1 MKTLRINKHHANGI
15 QTFVV
20 RRVRRE
26 IRPKRAE
33 EAEDFADTDQQTPRQ
48 VMQDSSLAPAS
59 RISDRLTIQ
68 EKAVMRLLARGLR
81 YKEIADRLG
90 LSYAKVH
97 KLQHKI
103 YVKLPASNAA
113 EAVAKWA
120 GLNPDTTTL

>member
-1 MKTLRINKHHANGI
+1 
-15 QTFVV
+15 
-20 RRVRRE
+20 
-26 IRPKRAE
+26 
-33 EAEDFADTDQQTPRQ
+33 
-48 VMQDSSLAPAS
+48 MQDSSLAPAS